1 MRRTGAPFWPNHDG
15 NVMAAIVGGD
25 AGWLPIAI
33 VDGTAFHFRGLSPAT
48 YQVSAIRA
56 ETDARLLVATAA
68 LAATVYLASYGLIGI
83 RLWQY

>member
-1 MRRTGAPFWPNHDG
+1 
-15 NVMAAIVGGD
+15 MAAIVGGD

-56 ETDARLLVATAA
+56 ETDARLLVLPPRSRPPSTSPATASS
-68 LAATVYLASYGLIGI
+68 ASDSGNI
-83 RLWQY
+83 